1 MAHFA
6 ESRAAGHCQ
15 VAEALEAVHAR
26 ASHLAALLSPGIRCT
41 GTGADTDEALRLAH
55 ALKDE
60 IDELRALHLRVV
72 IQDPAG

>member
-6 ESRAAGHCQ
+6 ESRAAGHCE

-26 ASHLAALLSPGIRCT
+26 SVHLAALLSPGMTCT
-41 GTGADTDEALRLAH
+41 GAGADTQEALRLAH

-72 IQDPAG
+72 IRDPAG

>member
-26 ASHLAALLSPGIRCT
+26 ASYLAVLLSPGIPCP
-41 GTGADTDEALRLAH
+41 GTGADTDETLRLAY

-60 IDELRALHLRVV
+60 IDDLRALHLRVV
-72 IQDPAG
+72 IRDLA